1 MRRYKQQVTDG
12 EALEILQSA
21 KRGVLA
27 VMGDEGYPYTI
38 PLDFVYDDGK
48 IYFHS
53 AKTGHKID
61 AIRNYDKASFCVLND
76 GYKELGQWW
85 YHITSIICFGRICLV
100 EDESIAMEKLR
111 RIGKKYFPSEVDL
124 EEEMAKNAKNAAV
137 IELTIEHMTGK
148 KVREK

>member
-1 MRRYKQQVTDG
+1 MRRFKQQVSDG
-12 EALEILQSA
+12 EAQEILRCA

-27 VMGDEGYPYTI
+27 VVGDEGYPYTI
-38 PLDFVYDDGK
+38 PLDFVYEDGK

-61 AIRNYDKASFCVLND
+61 AIKNYDKASFCVLND
-76 GYKELGQWW
+76 GYKELGEWW
-85 YHITSIICFGRICLV
+85 YHITSIVCFGRIKLV
-100 EDESIAMEKLR
+100 DDESIALEKLR
-111 RIGKKYFPSEVDL
+111 MLGKKYFPSEVDL
-124 EEEMAKNAKNAAV
+124 EEEMAKNAQNAAV